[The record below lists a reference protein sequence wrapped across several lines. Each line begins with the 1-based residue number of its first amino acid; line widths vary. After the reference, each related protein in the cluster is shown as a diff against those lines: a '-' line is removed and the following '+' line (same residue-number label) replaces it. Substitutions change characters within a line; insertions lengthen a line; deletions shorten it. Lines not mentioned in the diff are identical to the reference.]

1 MAHHPSHFPLTCNL
15 QTDTD
20 FRTMTLTLS
29 QLRTLPKIELHRHLD
44 CSMRWST
51 VQEIAKTMGLAPAPE
66 AFLVTEPMVNLDAV
80 LKKFLNT
87 QKLLNSQEILT
98 RLAFEACEDAFNEN
112 IKILELRFAP
122 TFISEGH
129 PHLKFEK
136 ILSSFQK
143 GLKKAE
149 EKFGISTGLIGIL
162 QRIKPVKEAA
172 AVMDF
177 FCEHKEDF
185 IAVDLADNEEGF
197 DPKPFAPLFQK
208 AKKAGLKVTI
218 HSGES
223 PSPSAGQ
230 WILDSIEFLGA
241 DRIGHG
247 IQCIH
252 HPKVIQTLIDKN
264 IPLEV
269 CPHSNWLTQA
279 FPTLADHPF
288 RKLLDL
294 GVPLTLNSDDPGVF
308 ASSLTDDY
316 EIAQRVHQ
324 FTLKDF
330 KKLNRIAFEK
340 SFLSD
345 AKKKKWETTFL

>member
-1 MAHHPSHFPLTCNL
+1 MAHHPSHFLLTCNL
-15 QTDTD
+15 QTDIE
-20 FRTMTLTLS
+20 FRTMTLTLA
-29 QLRTLPKIELHRHLD
+29 QLRSLPKIELHRHLD
-44 CSMRWST
+44 CSMRWNT
-51 VQEIAKTMGLAPAPE
+51 VTEIAKTMGLSLDRE

-87 QKLLNSQEILT
+87 QKLLNSEEILT

-129 PHLKFEK
+129 PHLTYEK
-136 ILSSFQK
+136 ILIAFLK
-143 GLKKAE
+143 GLKMAE
-149 EKFGISTGLIGIL
+149 AKMGISTGLIGIL
-162 QRIKPVKEAA
+162 QRIKPVKEAE

-177 FCEHKEDF
+177 FCEHKENF
-185 IAVDLADNEEGF
+185 VAVDLADNEDGF

-223 PSPSAGQ
+223 PSPLAGQ
-230 WILDSIEFLGA
+230 WILDSIDHLGA

-247 IQCIH
+247 IQCVH

-269 CPHSNWLTQA
+269 CPYSNWLTQA
-279 FPTLADHPF
+279 FPDLKDHPL
-288 RKLLDL
+288 RKLFDI

-308 ASSLTDDY
+308 ASSLTDDFD
-316 EIAQRVHQ
+316 IAQRVHQ
-324 FTLKDF
+324 FTLNEF
-330 KKLNRIAFEK
+330 KKINRIAFEK
-340 SFLSD
+340 SFLPE
-345 AKKKKWETTFL
+345 AKKKKWESTFL

>member
-1 MAHHPSHFPLTCNL
+1 
-15 QTDTD
+15 
-20 FRTMTLTLS
+20 MTLTLA

-51 VQEIAKTMGLAPAPE
+51 VQEIAKTMGLSPDPE
-66 AFLVTEPMVNLDAV
+66 SFLVTEPMVNLDAV

-87 QKLLNSQEILT
+87 QKLLNSEEILT

-129 PHLKFEK
+129 THLSHEK
-136 ILSSFQK
+136 ILKAFLK
-143 GLKKAE
+143 GLKMAE
-149 EKFGISTGLIGIL
+149 EKMGISTGLIGIL
-162 QRIKPVKEAA
+162 QRIKPLNEAA
-172 AVMDF
+172 KVMDF
-177 FCEHKEDF
+177 FCEHKENF

-230 WILDSIEFLGA
+230 WILDSIEHLGA

-247 IQCIH
+247 VQSIH
-252 HPKVIQTLIDKN
+252 HPKVIQTLIDKS

-269 CPHSNWLTQA
+269 CPYSNWLTQA
-279 FPTLADHPF
+279 FANLKDHPLK
-288 RKLLDL
+288 KLLDL
-294 GVPLTLNSDDPGVF
+294 GVPVTLSSDDPGVF

-324 FTLKDF
+324 LTPKDF
-330 KKLNRIAFEK
+330 KKMNRIAFEK
-340 SFLSD
+340 SFLPVD
-345 AKKKKWETTFL
+345 KKKKWETTFL